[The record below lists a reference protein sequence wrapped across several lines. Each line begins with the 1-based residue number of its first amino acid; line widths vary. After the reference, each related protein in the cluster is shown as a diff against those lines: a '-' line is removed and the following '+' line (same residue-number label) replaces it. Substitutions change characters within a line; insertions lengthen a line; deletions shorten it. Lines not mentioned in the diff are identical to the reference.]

1 MKNLTALLLGV
12 MQGVAEFLPISSS
25 GHLVIAQHFIKGFKQ
40 PGILFDVVL
49 HVGTLVSTLI
59 YFRRDIVEI
68 IKEFFK
74 GGRDNKKTAILIIV
88 ASLPTAIIGLT
99 FKDYVETVFSSV
111 SIAAAMLLV
120 TGLILFLT
128 GFVTRGHKDRL
139 GFLDAI
145 LIGTAQGIAIMPGIS
160 RSGVTIS
167 TGIFRK
173 IDAEE
178 AGRFSFLLSIPA
190 ILGALLI
197 ESRHISLVESGSAS
211 FYIVGAVAAMVAGL
225 LSIHFLMSV
234 LRSKRLAYFAVY
246 CWIIGGITFL
256 VI

>member
-1 MKNLTALLLGV
+1 MSNLTALLLGV
-12 MQGVAEFLPISSS
+12 IQGVAEFLPISSS

-49 HVGTLVSTLI
+49 HVGTLVSTLV
-59 YFRRDIVEI
+59 YFRRDITEI
-68 IKEFFK
+68 IKGFFK
-74 GGRDNKKTAILIIV
+74 GGGDNRKTALLIIV
-88 ASLPTAIIGLT
+88 ASVPTAVIGLT
-99 FKDYVETVFSSV
+99 FKDYVEGVFGSV
-111 SIAAAMLLV
+111 AIAAGMLLV

-128 GFVTRGHKDRL
+128 RFVTRGEKEQL
-139 GFLDAI
+139 SFWDAI
-145 LIGTAQGIAIMPGIS
+145 LVGTAQGIAIMPGIS
-160 RSGVTIS
+160 RSGITIS
-167 TGIFRK
+167 TGVFRK
-173 IDAEE
+173 IEPEE

-234 LRSKRLAYFAVY
+234 LRSRRLAYFAIY
-246 CWIIGGITFL
+246 CWIIGGITFF

>member
-1 MKNLTALLLGV
+1 MSNLTALLLGV

-25 GHLVIAQHFIKGFKQ
+25 GHLVIAQHFIKGFRQ

-59 YFRRDIVEI
+59 YFRRDITGI
-68 IKEFFK
+68 IKGFFK
-74 GGRDNKKTAILIIV
+74 GEVDNRKTALLIIV
-88 ASLPTAIIGLT
+88 ASVPTAIIGLT
-99 FKDYVETVFSSV
+99 FKDYVEGVFNSV
-111 SIAAAMLLV
+111 AIAAGMLLV

-128 GFVTRGHKDRL
+128 GFVTRGDKERL
-139 GFLDAI
+139 SFWDAI
-145 LIGTAQGIAIMPGIS
+145 LVGTAQGIAIMPGIS
-160 RSGVTIS
+160 RSGITIS

-173 IDAEE
+173 IEPEE

-211 FYIVGAVAAMVAGL
+211 FYIVGAAAAMVTGL
-225 LSIHFLMSV
+225 LSIHFLMSI
-234 LRSKRLAYFAVY
+234 LRSKRLAYFAIY
-246 CWIIGGITFL
+246 CWIVGGITFFL
-256 VI
+256 I